1 MLDLNKNIMKYIT
14 RTCIII
20 EKIAMKNQAVLTVF
34 SLAVGLLAHCC
45 AHTLSFESVTLVN
58 CLVTPVSCCAA

>member
-34 SLAVGLLAHCC
+34 SLAVGLLAH
-45 AHTLSFESVTLVN
+45 TLSFESVTLVN